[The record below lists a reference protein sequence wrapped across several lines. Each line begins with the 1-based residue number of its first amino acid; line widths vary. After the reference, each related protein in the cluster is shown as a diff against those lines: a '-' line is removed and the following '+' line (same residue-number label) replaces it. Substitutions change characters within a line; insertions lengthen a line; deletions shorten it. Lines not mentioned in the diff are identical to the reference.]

1 MKITKIFSYSS
12 LAAAAAAT
20 GVVLQIQSRILRALE
35 LRAPDARGVVD
46 RLAGLASRLG
56 DFERCMR
63 STACFAWR
71 LKKNRAIA
79 PEAANDIAQPT
90 VAPQPKSRHEKSN
103 SPLSNIR
110 PISTTHALKLLGS
123 HVILKATVTSFSTV
137 NRPTAPTI
145 ARAVV
150 VARVSVVGI
159 FSNLPKSQSG
169 MSKINLKNPYVFL
182 TFSNETLKFE
192 YFHTQMAL

>member
-1 MKITKIFSYSS
+1 M
-12 LAAAAAAT
+12 
-20 GVVLQIQSRILRALE
+20 
-35 LRAPDARGVVD
+35 
-46 RLAGLASRLG
+46 
-56 DFERCMR
+56 
-63 STACFAWR
+63 
-71 LKKNRAIA
+71 
-79 PEAANDIAQPT
+79 
-90 VAPQPKSRHEKSN
+90 
-103 SPLSNIR
+103 
-110 PISTTHALKLLGS
+110 
-123 HVILKATVTSFSTV
+123 